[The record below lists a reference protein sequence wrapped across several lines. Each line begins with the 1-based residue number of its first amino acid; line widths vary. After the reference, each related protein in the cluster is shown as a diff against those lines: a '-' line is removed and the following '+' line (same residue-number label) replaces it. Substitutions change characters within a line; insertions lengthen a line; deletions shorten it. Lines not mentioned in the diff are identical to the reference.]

1 MEPMI
6 PDSGKESSQM
16 IRAFIFDLD
25 GVLTD
30 TAEYHYQAWK
40 QIADEHGLFFDRS
53 ANEQLKGV
61 SRRRSLESILEANQ
75 AGQRFNEQE
84 KEQIIGIKNKIY
96 QNLLKNIT
104 VRDILPGIEGFLRE
118 ARTRGLLLA
127 VASASRNADTV
138 LTRLGIKP
146 VFDYIA
152 DAGKIARTKPD
163 PEVFLDCCRNLG
175 VQPQSCIGFEDS
187 QAGIEAIRSAQMR
200 SVGIHVNVT
209 SLAPDLPYQGTE
221 ELDVQQVLAYF
232 EESL

>member
-1 MEPMI
+1 
-6 PDSGKESSQM
+6 M

-40 QIADEHGLFFDRS
+40 QIAEEYGLFFDRN

-61 SRRRSLESILEANQ
+61 SRRRSLDLILEINQ

-84 KEQIIGIKNKIY
+84 KEQMVREKNRIY
-96 QNLLKNIT
+96 RNLLKNIT
-104 VRDILPGIEGFLRE
+104 DRDILPGIQGFLKE
-118 ARTRGLLLA
+118 AGERGLLLA

-138 LTRLGIKP
+138 LNRLGIKP

-152 DAGKIARTKPD
+152 DAGQIARTKPD

-175 VQPQSCIGFEDS
+175 VLPHSCIGFEDS
-187 QAGIEAIRSAQMR
+187 QAGIEAIRAAGMR
-200 SVGIHVNVT
+200 SVGIRVKVT
-209 SLAPDLPYQGTE
+209 TLAPDLPYQGTE
-221 ELDVQQVLAYF
+221 ELDMQQVLDYF
-232 EESL
+232 ETSAQEHALPSS